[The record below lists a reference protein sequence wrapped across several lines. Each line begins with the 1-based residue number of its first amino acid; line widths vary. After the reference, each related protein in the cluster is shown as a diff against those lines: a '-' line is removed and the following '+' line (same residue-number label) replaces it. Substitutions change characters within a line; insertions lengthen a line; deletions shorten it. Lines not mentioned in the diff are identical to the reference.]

1 MIFERGLWP
10 HHHKQGA
17 MGMTLTAKDGNDLA
31 ELRHDP
37 DGTIVVRV
45 MTAGGEVLIFRF
57 K

>member
-1 MIFERGLWP
+1 
-10 HHHKQGA
+10 
-17 MGMTLTAKDGNDLA
+17 MTLKAKDGNDLA

-45 MTAGGEVLIFRF
+45 MTARGEVLIFKF